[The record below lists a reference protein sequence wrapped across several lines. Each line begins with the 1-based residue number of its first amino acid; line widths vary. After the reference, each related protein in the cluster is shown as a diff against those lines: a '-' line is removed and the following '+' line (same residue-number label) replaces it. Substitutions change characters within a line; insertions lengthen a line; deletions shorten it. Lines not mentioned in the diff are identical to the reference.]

1 LRAKFTLKYLLS
13 PRSQGHLG
21 SVFIYFQ
28 SLYWQHS
35 KAGALERAS
44 KQQAASRSFIM
55 NCKTYFL
62 LKQKFPNNLL
72 KLTKNK
78 ADYKPVNTSLIQF
91 ALYLQQT

>member
-1 LRAKFTLKYLLS
+1 
-13 PRSQGHLG
+13 LG
-21 SVFIYFQ
+21 AFLFISKVFI
-28 SLYWQHS
+28 WQHS

>member
-1 LRAKFTLKYLLS
+1 
-13 PRSQGHLG
+13 LG
-21 SVFIYFQ
+21 AFLFISKVFIWQLSTFQ
-28 SLYWQHS
+28 SRSFGTS
-35 KAGALERAS
+35 KGRAEALERAS

>member
-1 LRAKFTLKYLLS
+1 MVTLGAFL
-13 PRSQGHLG
+13 
-21 SVFIYFQ
+21 FINK
-28 SLYWQHS
+28 SLFYSFQHS

-72 KLTKNK
+72 KLTNNK
-78 ADYKPVNTSLIQF
+78 PDYKPVNTSLN
-91 ALYLQQT
+91 

>member
-1 LRAKFTLKYLLS
+1 
-13 PRSQGHLG
+13 
-21 SVFIYFQ
+21 
-28 SLYWQHS
+28 
-35 KAGALERAS
+35 LERAS
-44 KQQAASRSFIM
+44 EQQAASRSFIM
-55 NCKTYFL
+55 NYKKYYFL